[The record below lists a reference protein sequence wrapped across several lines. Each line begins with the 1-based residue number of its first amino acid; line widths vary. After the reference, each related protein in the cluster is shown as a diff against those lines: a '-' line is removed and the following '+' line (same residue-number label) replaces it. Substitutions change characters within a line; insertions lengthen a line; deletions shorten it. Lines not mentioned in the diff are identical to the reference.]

1 MSSNSEIISR
11 FCALWAA
18 NIDLEAVVDCFTDDA
33 VYVNVPIDPP
43 NVGKDMIRATVEGF
57 TAAASEIHFVVHHQ
71 TENADGVVMNE
82 RTDRFLIGDTWVELP
97 VMGVFELS
105 DGKISKWRD
114 YFDMNQFM
122 SQMPG

>member
-1 MSSNSEIISR
+1 MTTNSEIVTQ
-11 FCALWAA
+11 FCAQWKA
-18 NIDLEAVVDCFTDDA
+18 NIDIDAVLDFFTDDA
-33 VYVNVPIDPP
+33 EYVNVPIDPP

-57 TAAASEIHFVVHHQ
+57 TGAASTIEFVVHMQ
-71 TENADGVVMNE
+71 AENSDGTVMNE

-97 VMGVFELS
+97 VMGVFELT

-114 YFDMNQFM
+114 YFDLNQFM